1 MANQISGHIIDVRKR
16 RIFKGIIHFNS
27 DGVITEITEASNVDN
42 KYILPGFI
50 DAHIHIESSMLTPYE
65 FARIALTHGTV
76 ATISDPHEIANVCG
90 MDGIRYMIENAA
102 DSPLK
107 IHFGA
112 PSCVP
117 ATTFETSGA
126 TIDATLIEELM
137 QSDDIWYLAEMMNY
151 PGVLNDD
158 PEIMK
163 KLAYANKYKK
173 PIDGHAP
180 GLKGEMAGKYIS
192 HGISTDHECF
202 TLEEALDKLGFG
214 MKILIREGSAAKN
227 YDALHTIIASHTD
240 MVMFC
245 SDDKHPDDL
254 LEGHINQV
262 VKRSLNLGYDLFDVL
277 QIACINPVDH
287 YKIPVGTLQV
297 GDPADFITIDN
308 PTDFNVL
315 ETYID
320 GKLVAKEGKTTLA
333 DKKHKIINNFDTS
346 EITASD
352 LQVKSDKKEQP
363 VINAIDGSLITE
375 KSFEILPEKDGYLQA
390 DTEKD
395 ILKIVVLNRYKKT
408 PPAIGFIKNFG
419 LKNSAIASTVA
430 HDSHNIVAV
439 GDKDDL
445 LAEAINFLVRSKGGL
460 SAVSPGASKQV
471 ALPIAGLISDKSAR
485 EIGIAYKEISEF
497 ARECGSQLH
506 APYMTLSFMALLVIP
521 KIKMSD
527 LGVFDAEK
535 FQFY

>member
-1 MANQISGHIIDVRKR
+1 MNISGHIIDVRKR
-16 RIFKGIIHFNS
+16 RIFSGIIHFNS
-27 DGVITEITEASNVDN
+27 DGIITEITEASEVDD

-163 KLAYANKYKK
+163 KLAYANKYNK

-262 VKRSLNLGYDLFDVL
+262 VKRSLDLGYDLFDVL
-277 QIACINPVDH
+277 QIACINPVNH

-308 PTDFNVL
+308 FKDFKVL
-315 ETYID
+315 ESYID

-375 KSFEILPEKDGYLQA
+375 KSFEILPKKDGYLQA
-390 DTEKD
+390 DTEND
-395 ILKIVVLNRYKKT
+395 ILKIVVLNRYKKA

-445 LAEAINFLVRSKGGL
+445 LVEAINMLVRSKGGL
-460 SAVSPGASKQV
+460 SAVSPRAAKQV

-485 EIGIAYKEISEF
+485 EIGIVYKEISEF